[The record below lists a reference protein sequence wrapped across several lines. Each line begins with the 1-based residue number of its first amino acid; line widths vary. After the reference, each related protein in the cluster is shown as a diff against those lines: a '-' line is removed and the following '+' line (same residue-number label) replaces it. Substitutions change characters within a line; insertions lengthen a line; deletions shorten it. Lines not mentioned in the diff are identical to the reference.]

1 MSQLYWLD
9 HLTSACFI
17 REGGVKLSEEV
28 LEKIYLLFG
37 FNLNIESCTFCRK
50 RNARD
55 QLICGR

>member
-9 HLTSACFI
+9 HLSSACLI

-28 LEKIYLLFG
+28 LDKIYLLFG
-37 FNLNIESCTFCRK
+37 FKLNIESCTFCRK

-55 QLICGR
+55 RLICGR